1 VDRLFRAGVF
11 LQRANGSE
19 RKSGAHEP
27 FDFISG
33 GMSIMPQYSR
43 VLLKLSGEVLAGD
56 KNFGLNFETVRRI
69 GEEVAAVCEAGVS
82 LSLVVGGGNMLRGKE
97 MEKLGIERVQAD
109 YMGMLGTVINAL
121 ALQDVLEQLNVPTR
135 VQTAIEMRSVAEPYI
150 RRRALRHMEKG
161 RVVIFAAGTGSPYFS
176 TDTTAALRAVEM
188 NVDCMVKGTKVDGI
202 YDADPQ
208 VNASARLLTEISYK
222 DALDSR
228 FEVMDASAF
237 ALCMENKIPILVMN
251 ISKRDNLV
259 SLLVKDER
267 IGTIVHDR
275 SRISK
280 F

>member
-1 VDRLFRAGVF
+1 
-11 LQRANGSE
+11 
-19 RKSGAHEP
+19 
-27 FDFISG
+27 
-33 GMSIMPQYSR
+33 MPQYAR

-56 KNFGLNFETVRRI
+56 KSAGLNFETVRRI
-69 GEEVAAVCEAGVS
+69 GEEIAAVREAGIC
-82 LSLVVGGGNMLRGKE
+82 LSLGVGGGNILRGKDI
-97 MEKLGIERVQAD
+97 EKLGIELAQAD

-188 NVDCMVKGTKVDGI
+188 NADCMVKGTKVDGI

-208 VNASARLLTEISYK
+208 INASARLLTEISYQE
-222 DALDSR
+222 ALVSR
-228 FEVMDASAF
+228 FKVMDASAF
-237 ALCMENKIPILVMN
+237 SLCMENKIPILVMN
-251 ISKRDNLV
+251 ISKRDKLV

-275 SRISK
+275 S
-280 F
+280 

>member
-1 VDRLFRAGVF
+1 
-11 LQRANGSE
+11 
-19 RKSGAHEP
+19 
-27 FDFISG
+27 
-33 GMSIMPQYSR
+33 MSIMSQYDR
-43 VLLKLSGEVLAGD
+43 VLLKLSGEVLAGE
-56 KNFGLNFETVRRI
+56 KNFGLDFETVRRI
-69 GEEVAAVCEAGVS
+69 GEEIAVVHKAGIR

-97 MEKLGIERVQAD
+97 IEQLGIERVQAD

-121 ALQDVLEQLNVPTR
+121 ALQDVLERLDVPTR

-176 TDTTAALRAVEM
+176 TDTTAALRAAEM

-208 VNASARLLTEISYK
+208 TNASARLLPEISCQ
-222 DALDSR
+222 DALLGR

-237 ALCMENKIPILVMN
+237 SLCMENKIPILVMN
-251 ISKRDNLV
+251 ILKRDNLV
-259 SLLVKDER
+259 SLLVKGER

-275 SRISK
+275 S
-280 F
+280 

>member
-1 VDRLFRAGVF
+1 
-11 LQRANGSE
+11 
-19 RKSGAHEP
+19 
-27 FDFISG
+27 
-33 GMSIMPQYSR
+33 MPRYAR

-56 KNFGLNFETVRRI
+56 KSVGLNFETVRRI
-69 GEEVAAVCEAGVS
+69 GEEIAAVREAGIC
-82 LSLVVGGGNMLRGKE
+82 LSLVVGGGNILRGKDI
-97 MEKLGIERVQAD
+97 EKLGIERAQAD

-188 NVDCMVKGTKVDGI
+188 NADCMVKGTKVDGI

-208 VNASARLLTEISYK
+208 TNASARLLTEISYQE
-222 DALDSR
+222 ALVSR
-228 FEVMDASAF
+228 FKVMDASAF
-237 ALCMENKIPILVMN
+237 SLCMENKIPILVMN
-251 ISKRDNLV
+251 ISKRDKLV

-275 SRISK
+275 S
-280 F
+280 